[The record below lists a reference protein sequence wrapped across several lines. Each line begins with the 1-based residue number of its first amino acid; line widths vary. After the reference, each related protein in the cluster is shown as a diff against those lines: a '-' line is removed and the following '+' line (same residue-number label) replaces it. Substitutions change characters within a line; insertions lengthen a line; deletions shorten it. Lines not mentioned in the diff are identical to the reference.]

1 MKITNKII
9 SIVLLIFLVMAMFA
23 CGFDESKRN
32 LSGGELI
39 DNERISAI
47 QNEILS
53 EDTNI
58 DDAEDTD
65 KEIDSSIL
73 EAYPDSGETVYWTE
87 SGDVWH
93 KSTSCT
99 HIKDNSEPFAG
110 TVTEAVEAGKI
121 RPCARCFE

>member
-9 SIVLLIFLVMAMFA
+9 SIVLLVFLVATMFA
-23 CGFDESKRN
+23 CGFDESKHN
-32 LSGGELI
+32 LSGGELV
-39 DNERISAI
+39 DDERISAI

-73 EAYPDSGETVYWTE
+73 EEYPDSGKIVYWTE

-99 HIKDNSEPFAG
+99 HIKDNSELLAG
-110 TVTEAVEAGKI
+110 TVTEAVETGKT